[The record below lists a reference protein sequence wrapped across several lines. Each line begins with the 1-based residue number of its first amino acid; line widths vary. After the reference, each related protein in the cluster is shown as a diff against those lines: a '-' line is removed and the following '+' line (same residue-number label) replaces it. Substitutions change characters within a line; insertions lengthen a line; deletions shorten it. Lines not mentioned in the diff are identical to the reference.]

1 MTKKRK
7 VFSFNSQLYKVTGVQ
22 RVLMDIHRAVRDD
35 YDARVVGTVPYE
47 RVHSDIGLSRA
58 EYVRLRNPLMFRGAI
73 VIVHERKFLALFWLL
88 NHLLLQRIKIVY
100 VHHNEFSDH
109 RCLSVMPRT
118 VVAISDS
125 GVRNLTDFFRV
136 PPEHIHKIHNC
147 VADIHPRPHKVYGG
161 GEVRVLY
168 PARINSVKRQ
178 VEIVRRL
185 DGRLSDGV
193 KILFAGTGPDAEV
206 LRAAV
211 CGRSNFEC
219 LGYCSDI
226 YRLLGECDY
235 MMLFSEHEGL
245 PITLIEAAMT
255 GTPIVCNNVGGNS
268 EVVTDKMSGFVLEK
282 NDWNGL
288 AAVLNSLSS
297 NSKAEYQRMS
307 DAARKQY
314 LDRFTFEKFRSS
326 YLALLSHL

>member
-161 GEVRVLY
+161 GEVKVLY
-168 PARINSVKRQ
+168 PARINSQKRQ

-185 DGRLSDGV
+185 VGRLDKRV
-193 KILFAGTGPDAEV
+193 RILFAGTGPGYEE
-206 LRAAV
+206 LRRLTD
-211 CGRSNFEC
+211 GNPNFVAM
-219 LGYCSDI
+219 GYQADI
-226 YRLLGECDY
+226 YSLMERCDFVL
-235 MMLFSEHEGL
+235 LFSGHEGL
-245 PITLIEAAMT
+245 PITLIEACMM
-255 GTPIVCNNVGGNS
+255 GIPIVCSNVGGNP
-268 EVVTDKMSGFVLEK
+268 EIVTDGVNGYMLGRD
-282 NDWNGL
+282 DWDGL
-288 AAVLNSLSS
+288 AATLNSLAATSM
-297 NSKAEYQRMS
+297 EGYRRMS
-307 DAARKQY
+307 EAGRRRYEQCYVFEIFRENY
-314 LDRFTFEKFRSS
+314 LK
-326 YLALLSHL
+326 LLSEL